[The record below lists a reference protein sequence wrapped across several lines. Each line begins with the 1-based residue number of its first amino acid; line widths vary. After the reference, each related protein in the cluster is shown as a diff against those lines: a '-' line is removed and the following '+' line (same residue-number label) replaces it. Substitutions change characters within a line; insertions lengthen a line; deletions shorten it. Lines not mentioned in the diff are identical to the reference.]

1 MKKKASLLISGITTV
16 AMLAVAVGSFAA
28 WNTLSATPSGLTVDT
43 ATSTTVTAEKGSLS
57 PDTNVKLVPTNA
69 KDDAVY
75 ASGTVKDEIVVGDF
89 DLKAK
94 GIDDSSNVKVAA
106 TTSVKKGNEDK
117 SSAFKVL
124 LYKKGESNDYS
135 TVALTE
141 EEMADL
147 KDGNYKV
154 AVKFADADGDANVA
168 NETGLN
174 VIVKCDAAYTTA
186 S

>member
-1 MKKKASLLISGITTV
+1 MKKKASLWISGITTV

-28 WNTLSATPSGLTVDT
+28 WNTLSAETTGLTVDT
-43 ATSTTVTAEKGSLS
+43 ATSTTVTVEKGSLS
-57 PDTNVKLVPTNA
+57 ADTDVKLVPTNA

-89 DLKAK
+89 QLTTT
-94 GIDDSSNVKVAA
+94 GIDASSVKVAA
-106 TTSVKKGNEDK
+106 TTSVKKGDDDK

-124 LYKKGESNDYS
+124 LYKKGESSDYS
-135 TVALTE
+135 TNALTE
-141 EEMADL
+141 AEMADL

-154 AVKFADADGDANVA
+154 AVKFADADGDVNVA

-174 VIVKCDAAYTTA
+174 VIVKCDAAHITTP
-186 S
+186 